1 MLHTKLKDAT
11 LLANN
16 VLWFTLL
23 VQNLPQTINQIL
35 LSSPKELGKNI
46 FLFNWN

>member
-16 VLWFTLL
+16 VLWVTLL
-23 VQNLPQTINQIL
+23 VQNLPKL
-35 LSSPKELGKNI
+35 LIKYC
-46 FLFNWN
+46 